1 MTAASESPHAEESAP
16 PESSTAG
23 ERDAQ
28 AREIALQEESDA
40 RRALTEATP
49 GFKAR
54 RRECVP
60 GDGDCMFTAVAAA
73 AGLTNAHLLRL
84 AAVAFL
90 RCNPTRVLPNTLE
103 LTLEDWTTAVNGI
116 TFHETLRGFESN
128 SEPGAYMLAT
138 LATVVGRPIT
148 VVKLGW
154 EEATYLPEGASLHMV
169 WNPAEVN
176 PDHLALL
183 YTGTHYD
190 ALVLDGAPAV
200 QATLTLASIVGY
212 LPKDNVERV
221 VGVYSLRGDDP
232 NPVTLKVRL
241 CCFNTALQLSCDSL
255 KRIFDGMF
263 RSFRGPK
270 RIFNGMFRSFNGS
283 KRILYRM
290 FRVLIGL
297 VYFLIALRCRFLI
310 GCQLPA
316 TALYQ
321 RTPPCTPSPTC
332 SPSSQTLT

>member
-23 ERDAQ
+23 EERDAQ

-40 RRALTEATP
+40 RRALTEAMP

-90 RCNPTRVLPNTLE
+90 RCNPTRVLPNTLA

-148 VVKLGW
+148 VVKFGW

-169 WNPAEVN
+169 WNTAEVN

-212 LPKDNVERV
+212 LPKDNVEQV

-241 CCFNTALQLSCDSL
+241 CCFNTALQLS
-255 KRIFDGMF
+255 
-263 RSFRGPK
+263 
-270 RIFNGMFRSFNGS
+270 
-283 KRILYRM
+283 
-290 FRVLIGL
+290 LI
-297 VYFLIALRCRFLI
+297 V
-310 GCQLPA
+310 
-316 TALYQ
+316 
-321 RTPPCTPSPTC
+321 
-332 SPSSQTLT
+332 

>member
-1 MTAASESPHAEESAP
+1 MHASAPASQPATFTHDAATGEANSAAAVAEATGLGGAAAEQTAAPASVAQLTAAPGAAAPGAAAPGAAASGTAASESPHAEESAP

-23 ERDAQ
+23 EERDAQ

-40 RRALTEATP
+40 RRALTEAMP

-90 RCNPTRVLPNTLE
+90 RCNPTRVLPNTLA

-148 VVKLGW
+148 VVKFGW

-221 VGVYSLRGDDP
+221 VGV
-232 NPVTLKVRL
+232 
-241 CCFNTALQLSCDSL
+241 
-255 KRIFDGMF
+255 
-263 RSFRGPK
+263 
-270 RIFNGMFRSFNGS
+270 
-283 KRILYRM
+283 
-290 FRVLIGL
+290 
-297 VYFLIALRCRFLI
+297 
-310 GCQLPA
+310 
-316 TALYQ
+316 
-321 RTPPCTPSPTC
+321 
-332 SPSSQTLT
+332 

>member
-40 RRALTEATP
+40 RRALTEAMP

-103 LTLEDWTTAVNGI
+103 LTLEGWTTAVNGI
-116 TFHETLRGFESN
+116 AFHETLRGFESN

-148 VVKLGW
+148 VVKFGW

-169 WNPAEVN
+169 WNTAEVN

-241 CCFNTALQLSCDSL
+241 CCFNTALQLS
-255 KRIFDGMF
+255 
-263 RSFRGPK
+263 
-270 RIFNGMFRSFNGS
+270 
-283 KRILYRM
+283 
-290 FRVLIGL
+290 LI
-297 VYFLIALRCRFLI
+297 V
-310 GCQLPA
+310 
-316 TALYQ
+316 
-321 RTPPCTPSPTC
+321 
-332 SPSSQTLT
+332 